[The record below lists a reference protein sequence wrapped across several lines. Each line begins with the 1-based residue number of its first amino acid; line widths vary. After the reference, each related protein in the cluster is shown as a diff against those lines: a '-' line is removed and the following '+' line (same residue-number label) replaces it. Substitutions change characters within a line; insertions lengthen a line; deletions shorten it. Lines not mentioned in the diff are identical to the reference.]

1 MMRQNIFKGPTD
13 IKENEEDFIYFH
25 WRLNPYNT
33 YTIFPPNQVDIS
45 LVPWLIYG
53 FIDGQVSM
61 DSTVSILA
69 SFHPSQF
76 LYFKE
81 NIG

>member
-1 MMRQNIFKGPTD
+1 MMGQNIFKGPSD
-13 IKENEEDFIYFH
+13 IKENEEDFTYFQ
-25 WRLNPYNT
+25 WRLITRYH
-33 YTIFPPNQVDIS
+33 TIFPPSHVDIS

-69 SFHPSQF
+69 SFHQSQF